1 MLPYTEINPDAAF
14 SAAFVSVG
22 MHWASYIVAVG
33 ALLGITTGAALYHEV
48 FISHGTHAAVGSE
61 VRLRVVVSTV
71 SGISN
76 VIKGERLQRVSHAV
90 AK

>member
-33 ALLGITTGAALYHEV
+33 ALLGITTGACSLACSVH
-48 FISHGTHAAVGSE
+48 ITWDACGCW
-61 VRLRVVVSTV
+61 LR
-71 SGISN
+71 
-76 VIKGERLQRVSHAV
+76 GETACGCQHSQWHQQRYER
-90 AK
+90 